1 MVFCTSAAQQR
12 QTSLAINRTITLDRQ
27 LRNVTYLGG
36 CYGVEVNLRLIL
48 DEPIDLTKPPT
59 NGRLLAAFP
68 LRVSELRQR
77 TLRRR
82 IQKEPYENRAPRQRA
97 PGRERAS
104 HPACTDVCGGRSAM
118 SVSITMRNPDDYL
131 VTNANASAGRT
142 DFKKSLILFS

>member
-27 LRNVTYLGG
+27 LRNVTYLGA

-68 LRVSELRQR
+68 LSVSELRQR
-77 TLRRR
+77 TLRRH
-82 IQKEPYENRAPRQRA
+82 IQKEPYDLGENRAPRQRA
-97 PGRERAS
+97 PGREHVRI
-104 HPACTDVCGGRSAM
+104 P
-118 SVSITMRNPDDYL
+118 L
-131 VTNANASAGRT
+131 VRMSAGGAQQ
-142 DFKKSLILFS
+142 